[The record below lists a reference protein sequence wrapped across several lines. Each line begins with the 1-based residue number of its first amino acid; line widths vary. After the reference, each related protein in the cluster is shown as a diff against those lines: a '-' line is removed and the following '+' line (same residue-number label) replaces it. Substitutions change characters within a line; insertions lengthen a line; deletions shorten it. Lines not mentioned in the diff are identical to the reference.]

1 MIFLSTHQA
10 TNLCFRAVK
19 KTEGVCR
26 AEYNPD
32 VGSTECGTFFTAGP
46 TCLLRPIRQHTPDGT
61 ELTSP
66 DTAVEQFQSA
76 LITNEFQNREQVISS
91 SLISDKHTFLD
102 NNKLDSV
109 LQQPLKYEQVVN
121 SHYNI
126 NIKCLVKSGTPF
138 CFSA

>member
-1 MIFLSTHQA
+1 MCKYYITVTFISSRSHEKYKVEQTIMIFLSTHQA

-66 DTAVEQFQSA
+66 DTAVEQFQS
-76 LITNEFQNREQVISS
+76 ESQG
-91 SLISDKHTFLD
+91 
-102 NNKLDSV
+102 
-109 LQQPLKYEQVVN
+109 KY
-121 SHYNI
+121 
-126 NIKCLVKSGTPF
+126 
-138 CFSA
+138 